1 MKSILI
7 SESEKQ
13 RILNMHKNAIKRQYL
28 GEQVN
33 TEPGTVIAQSRTQD
47 LIDGTKGE
55 INYIGFSVN
64 GDEHRGKQYYYMC
77 MPNFESTPQQ
87 IVGVNKAGAIFDGN
101 SNPKTVAELD
111 LKGNYTQEFRTACG
125 NIYAHF
131 AKKRET
137 FCTNP
142 KNKTK
147 PNFSWNCPQ
156 YTDEAKSAAAAAEAS
171 SQDAAQQEKLKAEKE
186 AKIAATQAAN
196 TAATEKARAEGDAV
210 MGANALSFATP
221 FNKLMNELMGLVEG
235 TAESNYAM
243 GTQQDIE
250 AKINQLQEYWNAN
263 TKGKFTATNA
273 DEKTPYSVGKALRF
287 IPRLIKTAKTKYPSM
302 TATFVK

>member
-1 MKSILI
+1 MKKFII
-7 SESEKQ
+7 TESEKE
-13 RILNMHKNAIKRQYL
+13 RILNMHRNAIKRQYL

-33 TEPGTVIAQSRTQD
+33 TEPGTVIAQTRAQD

-77 MPNFESTPQQ
+77 MPNFESTPAE
-87 IVGVNKAGAIFDGN
+87 IVGINKAGAIFDGN
-101 SNPKTVAELD
+101 SNPKTVAELG
-111 LKGNYTQEFRTACG
+111 LKGNYTQEFRTACS

-147 PNFSWNCPQ
+147 PNFAWNCPQ
-156 YTDEAKSAAAAAEAS
+156 YTDEAKSAVAAAEAS

-186 AKIAATQAAN
+186 AKITATQAAN
-196 TAATEKARAEGDAV
+196 TAAAEKERAEGDAV
-210 MGANALSFATP
+210 MGQYALSFATP
-221 FNKLMNELMGLVEG
+221 FNKLMKELMDLVEG
-235 TAESNYAM
+235 TAESNWAM

-263 TKGKFTATNA
+263 TKGKFTAINA

-287 IPRLIKTAKTKYPSM
+287 IPKLIQTAKTKYPSM

>member
-1 MKSILI
+1 MKKFII
-7 SESEKQ
+7 TESEKE
-13 RILNMHKNAIKRQYL
+13 RILNMHRNAIKRQYL
-28 GEQVN
+28 KESEVEQGNVM
-33 TEPGTVIAQSRTQD
+33 AQAREQS
-47 LIDGTKGE
+47 LIDGTKGD
-55 INYIGFSVN
+55 ITSIGFSIV
-64 GDEHRGKQYYYMC
+64 GTPGQYYYNC
-77 MPNFESTPQQ
+77 VPSFDSKPEE
-87 IVGVNKAGAIFDGN
+87 IVGDNKAGAIYDGN
-101 SNPKTVAELD
+101 FNLKTAAELGMT
-111 LKGNYTQEFRTACG
+111 GNYTQEFKTACA
-125 NIYAHF
+125 NIYTNLAN
-131 AKKRET
+131 KRKT
-137 FCTNP
+137 FCVDP

-196 TAATEKARAEGDAV
+196 TAAAEKARAEGDAV

-221 FNKLMNELMGLVEG
+221 FNKLYNELMGLVEG
-235 TAESNYAM
+235 TAESNWAM

-287 IPRLIKTAKTKYPSM
+287 IPRLIQTAKTKYPSM